1 MPFSNL
7 DYLGPSMVF
16 KPATLTQLSRQ
27 GISFHNYIQFCLPPA
42 SLLLITIFFSF
53 SSLSYHTTGVQLVKT
68 NGCPSLF
75 LLEGCLFFP
84 VSSQCRQVLLL
95 TVESFTS
102 ICLCPLCVQ
111 TLKLILYNFQLT
123 SSPSQQSLECA

>member
-27 GISFHNYIQFCLPPA
+27 GISFHNYIQFCLPSA

-84 VSSQCRQVLLL
+84 VLPSTALNCRVVYIHLL
-95 TVESFTS
+95 V
-102 ICLCPLCVQ
+102 LCPLCVQ